1 MISDFEAKPCVTYAG
16 CANLRRDLREFPGEV
31 RGREFNPPT

>member
-16 CANLRRDLREFPGEV
+16 CANLRRDLREISGEV
-31 RGREFNPPT
+31 LQHE